1 MVRGPLSNP
10 GHGRDRGAIL
20 RRLLVD
26 TTFLIDAERSGS
38 LVDCVI
44 DDHDDVAI
52 AAVTVAELRVGVL
65 LASEPAAAARAAFV
79 DDVLAALPVVAYDA
93 DVAESHAEL
102 LAHVRSAGTPRAAH
116 DLLIAATASAT
127 GRAIVTADLQ
137 AFTDLPGLR
146 IHPHG

>member
-1 MVRGPLSNP
+1 MIG
-10 GHGRDRGAIL
+10 
-20 RRLLVD
+20 
-26 TTFLIDAERSGS
+26 AERSGS
-38 LVDCVI
+38 LVDDVSWSSSSTGASI

-65 LASEPAAAARAAFV
+65 LASGRTAAGRAAFV
-79 DDVLAALPVVAYDA
+79 DDVLAALPVVAYDT

-102 LAHVRSAGTPRAAH
+102 LAHVRRAGTPRGAH

-137 AFTDLPGLR
+137 AFTDLPGLE
-146 IHPHG
+146 IHPHR